1 MFKRIF
7 GIGVLGFLAAAA
19 ACNTSDASGDCTTL
33 TSCCSQ
39 LTDASNKELCTEL
52 VGQGDATSCG
62 EAQSDFEGD
71 GLCVVATTS
80 GSSGS
85 GCAGLGT
92 CCSSLAAADQPLCQ
106 DVAGAGDEATCAAA
120 LSSYQTAGMCA
131 ASVSISIPSGGSGC
145 SGLSSCCSLL
155 PSEEQAGCNNL
166 VTEGDDATCS
176 AELTAYQD
184 DSLCGGKATGPTSGS
199 GTGTSGGGSGCS
211 GLSSCC
217 SSLPSE
223 EQAGCNELVTEGDD
237 ATCSAE
243 LTAYQDDSLCGGGS
257 TTSSGSGT
265 GTSTGSGGCSAL
277 SSCCSSLPSEEQAGC
292 NDLVTEGNAAE
303 CSAEL
308 TAYQDDQLC
317 N

>member
-1 MFKRIF
+1 M
-7 GIGVLGFLAAAA
+7 
-19 ACNTSDASGDCTTL
+19 
-33 TSCCSQ
+33 
-39 LTDASNKELCTEL
+39 
-52 VGQGDATSCG
+52 
-62 EAQSDFEGD
+62 
-71 GLCVVATTS
+71 
-80 GSSGS
+80 
-85 GCAGLGT
+85 
-92 CCSSLAAADQPLCQ
+92 
-106 DVAGAGDEATCAAA
+106 
-120 LSSYQTAGMCA
+120 
-131 ASVSISIPSGGSGC
+131 
-145 SGLSSCCSLL
+145 
-155 PSEEQAGCNNL
+155 
-166 VTEGDDATCS
+166 
-176 AELTAYQD
+176 
-184 DSLCGGKATGPTSGS
+184 
-199 GTGTSGGGSGCS
+199 
-211 GLSSCC
+211 
-217 SSLPSE
+217 PSE